1 MLIRLILLCLVTCA
15 LILILKALWTGR
27 RNRSKR
33 FDRRSRAEA
42 EEMVL
47 DPQCHSYLPKG
58 EAILQQGRYFCSRE
72 CANLYLSR

>member
-1 MLIRLILLCLVTCA
+1 VLIRLILLCLVTGA

-33 FDRRSRAEA
+33 FDPRSRAEA

-58 EAILQQGRYFCSRE
+58 EAIFQQGRYFCSRE